1 MRAAPATT
9 TRLVLIRHGQS
20 QVQLDGI
27 VGGTKGCRG
36 LSELGVRQAEA
47 LRDRLARTGELAG
60 AHALLASGLPRA
72 RETAEIIAPAFDRL
86 DVVIDDDLRELDP
99 GEEADGISWADF
111 ERRYRGE
118 GFVWSPYEPMAPGA
132 ESWAVFQERVARA
145 LHRISHEHAG
155 RTVVLACHGGI
166 VDGSMIAFLGLPF
179 LGTSTELQSTNAG
192 ITEWQLARR
201 DDSASPRHPPRWTL
215 TRYND
220 HAHLADLD

>member
-1 MRAAPATT
+1 MRAQPAST

-27 VGGTKGCRG
+27 VGGSKGCRG
-36 LSELGVRQAEA
+36 LSASGVRQAEA

-72 RETAEIIAPAFDRL
+72 RETAEIIAPAFDHL
-86 DVVIDDDLRELDP
+86 EVVVDDDLRELDP
-99 GEEADGISWADF
+99 GEEADGITWEDF

-132 ESWAVFQERVARA
+132 ESWAVFQERVART
-145 LHRISHEHAG
+145 LHRLSRAYAG
-155 RTVVLACHGGI
+155 RTVVAACHGGI

-179 LGTSTELQSTNAG
+179 LGASTELQSSNAG
-192 ITEWQLARR
+192 ITEWRLDRR
-201 DDSASPRHPPRWTL
+201 DDRASPRHPPKWRL
-215 TRYND
+215 VRYND
-220 HAHLADLD
+220 AAHLAGLD